1 MFLSRGQAAALRDNL
16 GEETIMARSHRKR
29 REWKKI
35 ASIMENADLE
45 IERLQ
50 IRADEYLCIS
60 GLYGRRQKDPT
71 ARKVLCNSES
81 KKKTA
86 I

>member
-1 MFLSRGQAAALRDNL
+1 
-16 GEETIMARSHRKR
+16 MARSHRKQ
-29 REWKKI
+29 REWKKM
-35 ASIMENADLE
+35 ACIMENADLE
-45 IERLQ
+45 IDRLQ

-71 ARKVLCNSES
+71 ARKALCNSES